1 MMVYI
6 SVGIGLCLQLE
17 RIYLEFELGLNCFP
31 CFSLLWSIVAT
42 DFLSAKREVYFS
54 VFFFHLFPCPREHL
68 LGTATYFQWGGVLHE
83 GES

>member
-42 DFLSAKREVYFS
+42 DFPSAKREVYFS
-54 VFFFHLFPCPREHL
+54 SVFFSGVPPLPLPQGAPVGDCHILS
-68 LGTATYFQWGGVLHE
+68 LGRGPT
-83 GES
+83 